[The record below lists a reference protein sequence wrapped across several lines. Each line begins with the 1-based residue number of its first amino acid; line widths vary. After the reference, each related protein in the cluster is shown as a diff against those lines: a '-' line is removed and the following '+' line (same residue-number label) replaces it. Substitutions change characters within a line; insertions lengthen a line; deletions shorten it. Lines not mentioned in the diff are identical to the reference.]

1 MHSLSPLFRPH
12 VIAVLGA
19 SDRYGSTGRT
29 VFGQLHALHAAE
41 QIIPINTIHKTIGGM
56 KAYAS
61 LTELTEELV
70 ADTAVVILSAD
81 KLPNIVREASKNAVK
96 NIIIINDLEQAT
108 PHIRSKLDKASEL
121 AEKANIRLLAVT
133 TSGMEGL
140 FSRNPNASCAY
151 IGQSA
156 GIADCMLSYAKSRG
170 MAFSRFITLNPQQ
183 NDTVSTGQV
192 LDFIATEAGT
202 DAVLVHISTLD
213 NTRELLSALTAAS
226 RRKPVFVLN
235 TLPEGEQENL
245 FNQALER
252 NKIFTVQTL
261 SEFLTVARLLHTGVA
276 VNGRRIGIIS
286 NTPQISALSLKALPQ
301 MGLELAH
308 TSASTTRTLSKIL
321 PHKLPS
327 TNPLYVSADTAPS
340 VFQTATELFLQDD
353 QMDAVCLIYAGS
365 NTTESRRTA
374 QMVGALQ
381 ASYPRKPLFMAWLGS
396 ADNEET
402 RTLLNEN
409 KNLHFRQPELALDA
423 FVQLNR
429 YRDYRNTRH
438 YTTSFYDYRNA
449 ANIAETV
456 RGLLNESN
464 ENNYEKSSTSTLV
477 QALDTALGGL
487 QRHLRSNRTIANEL
501 TDKIFSAFKIKLC
514 PQNTQTQCTLTWDNV
529 SAFGQ
534 VLTLAVGEQSAQML
548 PPITP
553 NVVAKALH
561 HLNLPPAVWQGWLL
575 ETADVLCRLP
585 EIATFQIAL
594 HHESKTG
601 LCGHS
606 PKIQLAPE
614 NTLGNAKNVFT
625 PYPFEAEEFVLI
637 KNGKLFLRPIRPEDA
652 DLVKQHVALMSDE
665 SREMR
670 FISKSKELP
679 PALLAHLTSVDYS
692 REFAILLHDEQL
704 RPLAMA
710 NYTADEFGESCEFG
724 ISLLDEVHGRGVGV
738 RLMERLI
745 ARAKLQKFK
754 IMRAEILSN
763 NHAMQKLALK
773 LGFTLSKHPNDPS
786 MVEASL
792 DL

>member
-29 VFGQLHALHAAE
+29 VFGQLHALQAAE

-261 SEFLTVARLLHTGVA
+261 SEFHGCPIAAHRRGGQWAAHWHYQQYATNQCLIAQSLATNGFGIGTRQRKHHAHLKQNFAAQIAVHQSTLCIRRHRAQRVSDCHRIVFARRPNGRRLPDLRRLKHHRKSA
-276 VNGRRIGIIS
+276 HRPNGRRI
-286 NTPQISALSLKALPQ
+286 
-301 MGLELAH
+301 
-308 TSASTTRTLSKIL
+308 AS
-321 PHKLPS
+321 KLP
-327 TNPLYVSADTAPS
+327 T
-340 VFQTATELFLQDD
+340 QTA
-353 QMDAVCLIYAGS
+353 IYGMAGQ
-365 NTTESRRTA
+365 RR
-374 QMVGALQ
+374 Q
-381 ASYPRKPLFMAWLGS
+381 
-396 ADNEET
+396 
-402 RTLLNEN
+402 
-409 KNLHFRQPELALDA
+409 
-423 FVQLNR
+423 
-429 YRDYRNTRH
+429 
-438 YTTSFYDYRNA
+438 
-449 ANIAETV
+449 
-456 RGLLNESN
+456 
-464 ENNYEKSSTSTLV
+464 
-477 QALDTALGGL
+477 
-487 QRHLRSNRTIANEL
+487 
-501 TDKIFSAFKIKLC
+501 
-514 PQNTQTQCTLTWDNV
+514 
-529 SAFGQ
+529 
-534 VLTLAVGEQSAQML
+534 
-548 PPITP
+548 
-553 NVVAKALH
+553 
-561 HLNLPPAVWQGWLL
+561 
-575 ETADVLCRLP
+575 
-585 EIATFQIAL
+585 
-594 HHESKTG
+594 
-601 LCGHS
+601 
-606 PKIQLAPE
+606 
-614 NTLGNAKNVFT
+614 
-625 PYPFEAEEFVLI
+625 
-637 KNGKLFLRPIRPEDA
+637 
-652 DLVKQHVALMSDE
+652 
-665 SREMR
+665 
-670 FISKSKELP
+670 
-679 PALLAHLTSVDYS
+679 
-692 REFAILLHDEQL
+692 
-704 RPLAMA
+704 
-710 NYTADEFGESCEFG
+710 
-724 ISLLDEVHGRGVGV
+724 
-738 RLMERLI
+738 
-745 ARAKLQKFK
+745 
-754 IMRAEILSN
+754 
-763 NHAMQKLALK
+763 
-773 LGFTLSKHPNDPS
+773 
-786 MVEASL
+786 
-792 DL
+792 